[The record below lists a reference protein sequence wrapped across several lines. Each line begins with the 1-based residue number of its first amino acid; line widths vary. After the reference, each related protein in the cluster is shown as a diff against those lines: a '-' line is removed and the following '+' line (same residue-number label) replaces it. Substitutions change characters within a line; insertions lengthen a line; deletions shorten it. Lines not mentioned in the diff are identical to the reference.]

1 MTNEQNEVIDHFV
14 NAIIKSHEIWSLKR
28 ALMSQL
34 QANAEGDATAVDIP
48 MDEVRSDLTQAK
60 EDLWDILLTCTEKL
74 NEYKRI

>member
-1 MTNEQNEVIDHFV
+1 
-14 NAIIKSHEIWSLKR
+14 
-28 ALMSQL
+28 MSQL